1 MLDRDMRK
9 VMFDAMMK
17 AGFPDAKT
25 KQTRSGEVPAE
36 LTLFQD
42 RDEAKVMLSKKL
54 TQRSPPYHEVL
65 EILRSVA
72 LELAAGK

>member
-1 MLDRDMRK
+1 MLDRDLRK
-9 VMFDAMMK
+9 VLFDAILK

-36 LTLFQD
+36 LTMFLD
-42 RDEAKVMLSKKL
+42 RDEAKVLLSKKL
-54 TQRSPPYHEVL
+54 TQRSPPFHEVL
-65 EILRSVA
+65 EILRSIA